1 MKYPSLIEFIERL
14 EIDGELLRI
23 NESVSPIL
31 EIAEITDRVSK
42 KPGGGKALL
51 FENVEGSS
59 MPVLINAFGS
69 TKRMNLALGVH
80 NIEDIAKRIES
91 YIKIPPPTTLLEK
104 AKLLPMLLQAAQF
117 PAKLVQ
123 PAHPPCQE
131 VVHLNDDIDLGTI
144 PILQCWPQ
152 DAGRFITFPIV
163 INRSVDK
170 KIRNVGLY
178 RMQVYDKKTT
188 GMHWHIHKDGAHFFH
203 EYRKQNKVMEV
214 AVALGADPASC
225 YSASAPLPYGIDE
238 FLLAGF
244 IRKASVPL
252 VKCKTVD
259 LEVPANAEIVLEGYI
274 DPAEMRLEG
283 PFGDHTGYYSQDGDY
298 PIFHITAITHRKNP
312 VYLTT
317 IVGKP
322 PQEDF
327 YLGRATERIF
337 LPLLR
342 TQLPEIVDMDMP
354 VEGIFHNC
362 VIVSLDKR
370 YPMQSR
376 RLMSALWG
384 LGQMSFVKTIV
395 TVDAEV
401 NVHDYKEVAKL
412 LLNKVDFTTDLFF
425 SEGVLDVLNHASD
438 QRLHGSKLGI
448 DLSTKIEGE
457 PGYKKEAPVSANSSE
472 LPSAEKVMAIFKE
485 VQNCK
490 VLELQAKRSVLLV
503 ALNKT
508 GPHQGKQFIQSFL
521 DHAEFSAIEII
532 IVLEGH
538 VDIENIST
546 VMWKFF
552 NNLDPKRDFYFDAG
566 RLGIDV
572 TQKFPEEG
580 YQQSWPEEIE
590 MTAEIKT
597 QVDKK
602 WHDLFNK

>member
-1 MKYPSLIEFIERL
+1 MKYPSLIEFIDRL
-14 EIDGELLRI
+14 ELEGELLRVK
-23 NESVSPIL
+23 EPVSPIL
-31 EIAEITDRVSK
+31 EISEITDRVSK
-42 KPGGGKALL
+42 QTGGGKALL

-69 TKRMNLALGVH
+69 GKRMNLALGVH

-117 PAKLVQ
+117 PPKLLQ
-123 PAHPPCQE
+123 TTHPPCQE
-131 VVHLNDDIDLGTI
+131 VVHVNEDIDLGTI

-163 INRSVDK
+163 INRSMDK

-178 RMQVYDKKTT
+178 RMQVYDRKTT
-188 GMHWHIHKDGAHFFH
+188 AMHWHIHKDGAHFFH

-274 DPAEMRLEG
+274 DPSEMRLEG

-298 PIFHITAITHRKNP
+298 PIFHLTAITHRKNP

-362 VIVSLDKR
+362 VIVSIDKR

-376 RLMSALWG
+376 RLMNALWG

-401 NVHDYKEVAKL
+401 NVHDYEEVAKL
-412 LLNKVDFTTDLFF
+412 LLNKVDFATDLFF

-448 DLSTKIEGE
+448 DLTLKIEGE
-457 PGYKKEAPVSANSSE
+457 PGYKKEDPVPANNSE
-472 LPSAEKVMAIFKE
+472 LPSPEKVMTVFKE
-485 VQNCK
+485 VQTCK
-490 VLELQAKRSVLLV
+490 VLELQAQRSVLLV

-508 GPHQGKQFIQSFL
+508 VPHQGKQFIQSFL
-521 DHAEFSAIEII
+521 DHPAFSAIEII

-538 VDIENIST
+538 VNIADTST
-546 VMWKFF
+546 MMWKFF
-552 NNLDPKRDFYFDAG
+552 NNLDPKRDFYFNAG

-572 TQKFPEEG
+572 TQKFHEEG
-580 YQQSWPEEIE
+580 YQQNWPDEIE

-597 QVDKK
+597 QVDNK
-602 WHDLFNK
+602 WNDLFKE